1 MWLKTLFFSSDNVN
15 KSNIATY
22 SVIAAI
28 VVMVVIA
35 PALIQS
41 ASAIPAEKTET
52 SCSDDKLMN
61 CQAGLANPEM
71 QQVTKREDVIALQE
85 TEGKRYSV
93 LKVKQ
98 MRL

>member
-22 SVIAAI
+22 SVIAAT

-41 ASAIPAEKTET
+41 ASAIRAEK
-52 SCSDDKLMN
+52 K
-61 CQAGLANPEM
+61 QR
-71 QQVTKREDVIALQE
+71 QVAAMI
-85 TEGKRYSV
+85 S
-93 LKVKQ
+93 
-98 MRL
+98 